1 MGNGGLQAMMQN
13 PAIRQM
19 VRSACQFYFVCS
31 HEDFIAQAESMQN
44 GGGMPDLSQLGGLMS
59 DPSIRSE

>member
-1 MGNGGLQAMMQN
+1 MMQN